1 MKTLKFTAN
10 KQRGTSMIE
19 VLVTIF
25 ILAIGLLGAASLQS
39 TGLRQAAMSQMSTDA
54 QIHVQNLVEMIIA
67 FDISGTSGRPIG
79 NYDLNAVPANQG
91 VDCMANFCT
100 KQQLAQYNIWNWA
113 DSMDPALPS
122 YAFDIDF
129 DDPNDT
135 YSIMFTWDSL
145 RQGASYTASTCTPAD
160 GLNPGCIAILLEL

>member
-1 MKTLKFTAN
+1 MNVLKIS
-10 KQRGTSMIE
+10 KHHQRGASMIE

-39 TGLRQAAMSQMSTDA
+39 TGLRQAAMSQMSAEA
-54 QIHVQNLVEMIIA
+54 QIQVQSLVEMIIA
-67 FDISGTSGRPIG
+67 FDMDIGTGTPIG
-79 NYDLNAVPANQG
+79 NYEYSALPGDQG
-91 VDCMANFCT
+91 VDCGATYCS

-122 YAFDIDF
+122 FAFDIDF
-129 DDPNDT
+129 DDPNDE
-135 YSIMFTWDSL
+135 YSITFTWDSL
-145 RQGASYTASTCTPAD
+145 REGPAYTASTCTPAD